1 MNKFVSG
8 AGGAKLFA
16 GLAGSLMLAAG
27 VLASTTVVA
36 DQGARYGD
44 PYTLSL
50 IDTDE
55 GWAWGGHAG
64 QAIYE
69 TVKSGEAF
77 DPFAWQFKDY
87 KIVSTGLQKELVDL
101 WGYSKIY
108 AEANVSYI
116 WGNEEYYEA
125 FLTPSISWEH
135 FMWDD
140 TIDTTAYVGVGMSYT
155 SEASK
160 LDDSGKRWMVSMI
173 FELEGQPAA
182 WGPWSIYGRLHHRS
196 TAGIIN
202 DGDGGSN
209 IPSLGVRYHFD

>member
-1 MNKFVSG
+1 MCYQQHDDRPAADRG
-8 AGGAKLFA
+8 AAYRH
-16 GLAGSLMLAAG
+16 GSLKHVALMTLGVAAAPISAWADG
-27 VLASTTVVA
+27 VSVTPW
-36 DQGARYGD
+36 G
-44 PYTLSL
+44 
-50 IDTDE
+50 E
-55 GWAWGGHAG
+55 GWALGGHAG
-64 QAIYE
+64 KAIHE

-77 DPFAWQFKDY
+77 NPFAWEFKDY
-87 KIVSTGLQKELVDL
+87 KIVSTGLQKELVDFG
-101 WGYSKIY
+101 GYSKIY
-108 AEANVSYI
+108 TEANVSYV
-116 WGNEEYYEA
+116 WGKEEYYEA
-125 FLTPSISWEH
+125 FMTPSISWER

-140 TIDTTAYVGVGMSYT
+140 TIDTTASVGVGMSYT